1 VQTSRCAT
9 QLRGYS
15 TYKKHSEAGV
25 IVVTYKRIYFLRVK
39 NCIQIF
45 INGV

>member
-9 QLRGYS
+9 QLS
-15 TYKKHSEAGV
+15 TYKKHSLAGV

-45 INGV
+45 INGI